1 MARYLI
7 LSILT
12 LSSLILST
20 DAVCKDASTLTDD
33 ERTIV
38 EQHNKYR
45 QKHENTPDICYGVS
59 GDDVTFTADSM
70 NIDILTPPNTGKAF
84 GENRGNMG
92 RPDSYFTNTEAY
104 TDTIEGWYD
113 ERSTKPAEG
122 NQVIWKATKQVNCGY
137 GQKRQ
142 TVTFAGQTITTYF
155 TFIICQYFP
164 PGNTKAG
171 ADNIGEV
178 ADNVGDLIPVPCK
191 KPTVADATVT
201 PESDT
206 VNPGETYTVT
216 CDKGLVVEYEE
227 SKTSKSFTC
236 NIDGSL
242 TPSGEMKCKK
252 VDDDD
257 DDDVPGASPGKSVLS
272 ISVMVMAVLAQILL

>member
-7 LSILT
+7 LLILT
-12 LSSLILST
+12 LSSFILSS

-33 ERTIV
+33 ERNIV

-70 NIDILTPPNTGKAF
+70 SINVMTPPNSGKAF
-84 GENRGNMG
+84 GENRGNIG
-92 RPDSYFTNTEAY
+92 RPDSYY
-104 TDTIEGWYD
+104 TDAEASTSIIQGWYD
-113 ERSTKPAEG
+113 DRSTKPDEG
-122 NQVIWKATKQVNCGY
+122 NQVLWKATKQVNCGF
-137 GQKRQ
+137 GQKSS
-142 TVTFAGQTITTYF
+142 TATFNGQTSTFYS

-164 PGNTKAG
+164 PGNTIAG
-171 ADNIGEV
+171 AENIGDVADNIG
-178 ADNVGDLIPVPCK
+178 DLIPIPCK

-206 VNPGETYTVT
+206 VNKDETYTVT
-216 CDKGLVVEYEE
+216 CNEGFVVKYDE

-242 TPSGEMKCKK
+242 TPSDVMMCKVK
-252 VDDDD
+252 EVVPDG
-257 DDDVPGASPGKSVLS
+257 DVPGASPGRSVLS
-272 ISVMVMAVLAQILL
+272 ISVMVLAVLAELFL

>member
-59 GDDVTFTADSM
+59 GEDVTFTADSM
-70 NIDILTPPNTGKAF
+70 SITDITPSNSGRAF
-84 GENRGNMG
+84 GENRGNIG
-92 RPDSYFTNTEAY
+92 KQEGYFTNVEAS
-104 TDTIEGWYD
+104 TDVIQGWYD
-113 ERSTKPAEG
+113 DRSSKPDEG
-122 NQVIWKATKQVNCGY
+122 NQVLWKATKQVNCGY

-142 TVTFAGQTITTYF
+142 TMTFSGQTSTWYTTYL
-155 TFIICQYFP
+155 ICQYFP

-171 ADNIGEV
+171 AGNIGEV
-178 ADNVGDLIPVPCK
+178 SDNVGDLIPVPCK

-206 VNPGETYTVT
+206 VNKGETYTVT
-216 CDKGLVVEYEE
+216 CKKGFVVKNDE

-236 NIDGSL
+236 SIDGSL
-242 TPSGEMKCKK
+242 TPSEEMMCKVK
-252 VDDDD
+252 EVVDDDI
-257 DDDVPGASPGKSVLS
+257 PGASPERSVLS
-272 ISVMVMAVLAQILL
+272 ISVMVLAVLVELFL

>member
-59 GDDVTFTADSM
+59 GEDVTFTADSM
-70 NIDILTPPNTGKAF
+70 SIGITTPPNTGKVF
-84 GENRGNMG
+84 GENRGNIG
-92 RPDSYFTNTEAY
+92 RPDSYFTNAEAS
-104 TDTIEGWYD
+104 TDVIQGWYD
-113 ERSTKPAEG
+113 GRSTKPDEG
-122 NQVIWKATKQVNCGY
+122 NQVLWKATKQVNCGY
-137 GQKRQ
+137 GQEQ
-142 TVTFAGQTITTYF
+142 SSVTFNGQTSTFYN

-171 ADNIGEV
+171 AENIGEV

-206 VNPGETYTVT
+206 VNKGEIYTVT
-216 CDKGLVVEYEE
+216 CKEGFVVKNDE

-242 TPSGEMKCKK
+242 TPSGGMMCKLK
-252 VDDDD
+252 EVVDDDI
-257 DDDVPGASPGKSVLS
+257 PGASPGKIVLS
-272 ISVMVMAVLAQILL
+272 ISVMVLAVFVELFL